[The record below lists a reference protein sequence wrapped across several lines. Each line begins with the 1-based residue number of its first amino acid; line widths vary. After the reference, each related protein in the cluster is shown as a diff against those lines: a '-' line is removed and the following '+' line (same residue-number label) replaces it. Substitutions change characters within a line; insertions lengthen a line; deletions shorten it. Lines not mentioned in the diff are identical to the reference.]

1 MTDKWIN
8 GGACDSRRI
17 SRSTKSPIVY
27 HSPILQDNSI
37 ARYRIVCII
46 SIRNRYSMEIA
57 SRFSLI
63 D

>member
-46 SIRNRYSMEIA
+46 SYP
-57 SRFSLI
+57 
-63 D
+63 